1 MKTVRLLVPKKL
13 PRSGVAVAAQHRQAG
28 KLHDR
33 RAPRGN
39 PRSEERRASLGG
51 W

>member
-1 MKTVRLLVPKKL
+1 MKPVRLLVPKKL
-13 PRSGVAVAAQHRQAG
+13 PRSGVAVAAQHRHAG

-39 PRSEERRASLGG
+39 PRSAAKHSSLQG